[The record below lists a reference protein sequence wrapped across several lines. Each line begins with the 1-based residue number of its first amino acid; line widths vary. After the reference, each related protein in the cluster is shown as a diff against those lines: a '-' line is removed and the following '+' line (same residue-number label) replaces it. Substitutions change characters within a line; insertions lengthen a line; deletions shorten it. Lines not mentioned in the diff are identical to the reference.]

1 MISCGL
7 DGQVS
12 MRSKR
17 ASGKNRNYS
26 FSRDLRKENR
36 SSDEFE
42 MMLSNLT
49 IEELIGLKLEVS
61 ARNVNGKLYGIPLW
75 RAVPNITKDA
85 LLRCAYTMTNTQ
97 HEAAKFLGLNVKE
110 FKQLIYKFKLNKGR
124 E

>member
-1 MISCGL
+1 
-7 DGQVS
+7 
-12 MRSKR
+12 MRNRR

-26 FSRDLRKENR
+26 FSRELRKKNK

-42 MMLSNLT
+42 VMLSNLT
-49 IEELIGLKLEVS
+49 LEELISLKLEVS

-97 HEAAKFLGLNVKE
+97 HEAAKFLGLNLKE
-110 FKQLIYKFKLNKGR
+110 FKQLVYKFRTNEHFAR
-124 E
+124 ERD